1 MTDTP
6 SFMKWFDRPRSSMS
20 LPFRP
25 VDVAKQAKARR
36 LAERGAED
44 GARNVPAAGSDHLA
58 LAEQEVVTDIHAER
72 DRCAADLA
80 SHLRAQRD
88 ALSTLQTGMTV
99 AEMRQRADEAI
110 TQLRKIRS
118 LWSGEISELRRQAVE
133 ATAEFAKF
141 RRTNRITRPPR
152 LAEGRFMSIALLIFF
167 VIVESILN
175 GLFFA
180 NGSDMGLL
188 GGVLLA
194 LALSAINVATG
205 ALNGFVFLRF
215 RNHRRWL
222 ISLPSGLA
230 FFAIEGAIMG
240 FNGFVAHYRDIY
252 QTAGDATRMIDVG
265 QRLISA
271 PFGLQSIYSWLLFA
285 AGMLFSGAAT
295 WKGYRLDDPLPG
307 YGAVERR
314 RIVAVERYR
323 DERHNLIEDAADFTN
338 EYADQAYQAIE
349 ELRAASSQRQQIS
362 AARARIISE
371 YRSVEDNLAQSA
383 QHLLRVYRESNIA
396 SRSEPTP
403 NHFGDRFSFHD
414 AALERPEFQFL
425 MIDQGMEH
433 DADSLIAELDTLR
446 QKVLDEH
453 AIVLQQT
460 PGEL

>member
-1 MTDTP
+1 
-6 SFMKWFDRPRSSMS
+6 MS

-44 GARNVPAAGSDHLA
+44 GAKNVPAAGSDHLA
-58 LAEQEVVTDIHAER
+58 LAEQEVVTDIRAER

-118 LWSGEISELRRQAVE
+118 LWSGEIRELRRQAVE
-133 ATAEFAKF
+133 ATAEFSRF

-152 LAEGRFMSIALLIFF
+152 IADGRFMSLALLIFF

-215 RNHRRWL
+215 RNSRRWL
-222 ISLPSGLA
+222 ISLPAGLT
-230 FFAIEGAIMG
+230 FVGIEGAIIG

-252 QTAGDATRMIDVG
+252 QTAGDATRMMEVG
-265 QRLISA
+265 ARLVSA
-271 PFGLQSIYSWLLFA
+271 PFSLQSIYSWLLFA
-285 AGMLFSGAAT
+285 AGMFFSGVAT
-295 WKGYRLDDPLPG
+295 WKGYGFDDPLPG

-314 RIVAVERYR
+314 RIAAVERYA
-323 DERHNLIEDAADFTN
+323 DERHNLIEDAADFTS
-338 EYADQAYQAIE
+338 EYADQAHQAIE
-349 ELRAASSQRQQIS
+349 ELKAASSQRQQIS
-362 AARARIISE
+362 AARARIIAE
-371 YRSVEDNLAQSA
+371 YRSIEDNLEQSA

-396 SRSEPTP
+396 SRSEPPP
-403 NHFGDRFSFHD
+403 NHFGERFSFHGS
-414 AALERPEFQFL
+414 ALERPELQFL
-425 MIDQGMEH
+425 MMDQGMEH

-446 QKVLDEH
+446 RKVLDEH
-453 AIVLQQT
+453 AIVLEYA